1 MAHAKKCK
9 FEVLDLVRMKPLKTC
24 YGIQDAGIGM
34 VVEVDTVTSLVHV
47 MFPSWEKSRP
57 MHPSVIEVINENQ

>member
-1 MAHAKKCK
+1 MALAKKCK
-9 FEVLDLVRMKPLKTC
+9 FEVLNLVRMKPLKTC

-34 VVEVDTVTSLVHV
+34 VVEVDAVARLVHV
-47 MFPSWEKSRP
+47 MFPIWEKSRP